1 MSRLLLVRH
10 GQSTWNASG
19 HWQGQADPPLTD
31 LGREQAARA
40 ADRIVELLG
49 GVVAVR
55 ASDLERAHHT
65 ARTIAAPHGVPVAT
79 DPRLRERDAGPWT
92 GLTRAE
98 IEERFP
104 GFLGS
109 GTRPDGYE
117 TDADVAERTL
127 AALHDFADALAGGTG
142 VLVTHGGV
150 IVTLESVHGAER
162 IDIANLGARW
172 IERRPDGTF
181 VLGERIELLGPEL
194 GSGSGGIGGGA
205 ER

>member
-31 LGREQAARA
+31 LGHDQAGQAALHLA
-40 ADRIVELLG
+40 GLLG
-49 GVVAVR
+49 TVDAVR

-65 ARTIAAPHGVPVAT
+65 ARALAAPHGLEVVT
-79 DPRLRERDAGPWT
+79 DERLRERHAGPWT

-98 IEERFP
+98 IDERFP
-104 GFLGS
+104 GYLDDGR
-109 GTRPDGYE
+109 RPEGYE
-117 TDADVAERTL
+117 TDDDLSARTL

-150 IVTLESVHGAER
+150 IVTLETRHGAER
-162 IDIANLGARW
+162 ENITNLGARW
-172 IERRPDGTF
+172 LERSPDGAFT
-181 VLGERIELLGPEL
+181 LGERIRLV
-194 GSGSGGIGGGA
+194 
-205 ER
+205 

>member
-10 GQSTWNASG
+10 GQSTWNATG

-40 ADRIVELLG
+40 AARILELLG
-49 GVVAVR
+49 PVVAVC

-65 ARTIAAPHGVPVAT
+65 ARAIAAPHGLTVAT

-92 GLTRAE
+92 GLTRTE

-104 GFLGS
+104 GFLAS

-127 AALHDFADALAGGTG
+127 AALHDFADELAGGTG

-150 IVTLESVHGAER
+150 IVTLETVHGAER
-162 IDIANLGARW
+162 VNVTNLGARW
-172 IERRPDGTF
+172 VERRPDGTF
-181 VLGERIELLGPEL
+181 VLGDRLELLGPDP